1 MVRSGALLSR
11 RLLAHQI
18 FGANTNVG
26 KTLLTTILFQAN
38 ALHRPKTKSWF
49 LKPVSTGPQDESD
62 ERHINRFAKC
72 ASSKCLYSF
81 SEPVSPHIAA
91 RGGET
96 PEDEMI
102 VRSISQTVSNWAEE
116 GHGFALVETAGGV
129 LSPGPSGSLQADL
142 YRPLRLPVILVGHS
156 NLGGISTSI
165 AAYESLAVRGYDV
178 VAVAILEDNYY
189 QNHTYLYDFFRRKDI
204 PLFSLPKPPP
214 RELSNGEQISTEK
227 DEECMSRFYDDA
239 HKEPVVSD
247 LLKHLYTKHD
257 DRLEKLESMARRA
270 HGVIWYPFTQH
281 SSMTARDITV
291 IDSAFGDCF
300 QTFKQDDSP
309 ILKPDEMPHDIEPA
323 SAVTSLLRST
333 FDGSASWWT
342 QGLGHGNPELS
353 LSAAYTAGRYGHVM
367 FAGAIQEP
375 ALLLAENL
383 IQSMQ
388 NPRLRRAFYS
398 DNGSTGMEVAVK
410 MGLRATC
417 ERYGLDSTKK
427 QVEILGLSGSYHGDT
442 IGTMDCSEPSVFN
455 KRVEWYRG
463 RGYWFDFPK
472 VKMSRGAWVVE
483 APEQLKEVVGS
494 EANFPTLDAI
504 FNLKQRESSKMGRR
518 YKSHIKQI
526 LEELTGKDGR
536 TFGALIMEPVIL
548 GAGGMLFA
556 QVVRENP
563 GLFGQGQKHAPDPI
577 QSSQG
582 NRWSGLPVIFDEVF
596 TGLYRLGRFS
606 SASFLDAHPDISVHA
621 KLLTGGLLP
630 LCVTLA
636 SEDIFNAF
644 SSKHKMDALL
654 HGHSY
659 TAHAVGCK
667 VAETSLR
674 TMIKMEEEGHWEG
687 FVNDWSGGSRAAAD
701 QVGPA
706 GHRQHPGVWSSW
718 SQQLVRD
725 LSYAESVNGVFALG
739 SVLSIALRDQD
750 GAGYN
755 SNAAASLQRHLGMAT
770 SEGFNVHSRVLG
782 NVLYLMSSLTSK
794 PDLLRMIEK
803 ALRSALL

>member
-1 MVRSGALLSR
+1 MLRSDALLSR

-26 KTLLTTILFQAN
+26 KTLLTTILLQAN

-62 ERHINRFAKC
+62 E
-72 ASSKCLYSF
+72 

-91 RGGET
+91 RGGEA

-102 VRSISQTVSNWAEE
+102 VQSISQTISNWAEE

-142 YRPLRLPVILVGHS
+142 YRPLRLPVILVGDS
-156 NLGGISTSI
+156 NLGGISASI
-165 AAYESLAVRGYDV
+165 SAYESLAVRGYDV

-189 QNHTYLYDFFRRKDI
+189 ENHTYLYDFFRRKDI
-204 PLFSLPKPPP
+204 PLFSLPKPPA
-214 RELSNGEQISTEK
+214 RELSNGERISAET
-227 DEECMSRFYDDA
+227 DEECMSKFYDDA

-257 DRLEKLESMARRA
+257 DRLGKLESMASRA

-281 SSMTARDITV
+281 SSMTPRDITV

-300 QTFKQDDSP
+300 QTFRQDDS
-309 ILKPDEMPHDIEPA
+309 LVLSTEETPHGIEPA
-323 SAVTSLLRST
+323 NDVTSLLRST

-353 LSAAYTAGRYGHVM
+353 LSAAYAAGRYGHVM

-417 ERYGLDSTKK
+417 QRYGLDSTKK

-472 VKMSRGAWVVE
+472 VKMSRGSWVVE
-483 APEQLKEVVGS
+483 APEQLKEAVGS
-494 EANFPTLDAI
+494 EANFPTFDAI
-504 FNLKQRESSKMGRR
+504 FDLKQRKSSEMGRR
-518 YKSHIKQI
+518 YKSHIKQN

-556 QVVRENP
+556 QVIPVDPLFQHSLVEVVRENP

-582 NRWSGLPVIFDEVF
+582 SAWSGLPVIFDEVF

-606 SASFLDAHPDISVHA
+606 SASFLDVHPDISVHA

-674 TMIKMEEEGHWEG
+674 MMIKMEEEGHWER

-701 QVGPA
+701 QTEPLGN
-706 GHRQHPGVWSSW
+706 RQYPGVWSSW

-755 SNAAASLQRHLGMAT
+755 SNAAASLQRQLSIAT

-794 PDLLRMIEK
+794 PDVLRMIEK